1 MGNSNFTDVVILAG
15 GFGERLWP
23 ASTPEF
29 PKQFMAFA
37 DGISF
42 LQNAV
47 IRALAVE
54 PSGKIL
60 IISRPEIC
68 AELTKQVEILKEK
81 VSVQQ
86 KKKIENDL
94 YVIAEPCSRHT
105 CPPLLLACKFLELAE
120 KSEHLILVLT
130 SDQVISPLENFVSD
144 CKKAADFAHQG
155 KFVCFAIPPYEPS
168 TGFGYINMGE
178 PLDSE
183 NSVLKIESFKEKPDL
198 ETAKAYLASGK
209 YAWNSGMFGFSNS
222 LFESEIKKYESEMY
236 ETFKIFD
243 AEKFPEPALLNSIK
257 YIENWQPLNEAYKS
271 VKSIAVDNAVAER
284 TQNAVCVKASFYWD
298 DVGSW
303 DSFEKYFEQGE
314 EEFISVESDGNF
326 VYSDMPVA
334 LCGVQDLIVVVKN
347 GKILV
352 MKKGASSSV
361 RDVVKKFK
369 EKQ

>member
-1 MGNSNFTDVVILAG
+1 MGSCNFTDVVILAG

-29 PKQFMAFA
+29 PKQFMAFS

-47 IRALAVE
+47 IRALSVE

-68 AELTKQVEILKEK
+68 GELTRQVAALKEK
-81 VSVQQ
+81 VSGAHR
-86 KKKIENDL
+86 KKIEDDL
-94 YVIAEPCSRHT
+94 YVVAEPCSRHT
-105 CPPLLLACKFLELAE
+105 CPPLLFACKFLELAQ

-130 SDQVISPLENFVSD
+130 SDHVISPLENFVAD
-144 CKKAADFAHQG
+144 CRKAAEFARQG
-155 KFVCFAIPPYEPS
+155 KFVCFAIPPCEPS

-183 NSVLKIESFKEKPDL
+183 NSVLRIESFKEKPDL

-209 YAWNSGMFGFSNS
+209 YAWNSGMFGFANS
-222 LFESEIKKYESEMY
+222 LFESEIQKYEPEMH
-236 ETFKIFD
+236 EAFKSFND
-243 AEKFPEPALLNSIK
+243 AKLPQPELLNSIK
-257 YIENWQPLNEAYKS
+257 YIENWKPLDEAYRF
-271 VKSIAVDNAVAER
+271 VKPVAVDNAVAER
-284 TQNAVCVKASFYWD
+284 TQNAVAVKASFNWD

-303 DSFEKYFEQGE
+303 DSFEKYFEHGE
-314 EEFISVESDGNF
+314 DEFISVESDGNF
-326 VYSDMPVA
+326 VYSDVPVA
-334 LCGVQDLIVVVKN
+334 LCGVQNLIVVVKN
-347 GKILV
+347 GKVLV

-369 EKQ
+369 EKH